1 MSIRALMV
9 IIMVGFLLVPGI
21 AGAVSDE
28 DFEINATEN
37 LLKLCTA
44 APGDPLYHQAVNFCH
59 GFLVG
64 AYHYHV
70 AESNGPQGV
79 KLVCMPDPPPSRNEA
94 IDMFIQWAKARPQYW
109 KEEAVETEFRFLI
122 EKWPCQP

>member
-1 MSIRALMV
+1 MSKKVVMV
-9 IIMVGFLLVPGI
+9 IILVGFLVPGI
-21 AGAVSDE
+21 AGAVSED
-28 DFEINATEN
+28 DFEIQATEN
-37 LLKLCTA
+37 LLNLCTA
-44 APGDPLYHQAVNFCH
+44 PPGDPLYHQAVNFCH

-79 KLVCMPDPPPSRNEA
+79 KLVCLPDPPPSRNEA

-122 EKWPCQP
+122 EQWPCKP

>member
-1 MSIRALMV
+1 MSKKVVMV
-9 IIMVGFLLVPGI
+9 IILVGFLVPGI
-21 AGAVSDE
+21 AGAVSED
-28 DFEINATEN
+28 DFEIQATEN
-37 LLKLCTA
+37 LLNLCTA
-44 APGDPLYHQAVNFCH
+44 PPGDSLYHQAVNFCH

-79 KLVCMPDPPPSRNEA
+79 KLVCLPDPPPSRNEA

>member
-1 MSIRALMV
+1 MSKKVVMV
-9 IIMVGFLLVPGI
+9 IILVGFLVPGI
-21 AGAVSDE
+21 AGAVSED
-28 DFEINATEN
+28 DFEIQATEN
-37 LLKLCTA
+37 LLNLCTA
-44 APGDPLYHQAVNFCH
+44 PPGDSLYHQAVNFCH

-79 KLVCMPDPPPSRNEA
+79 KLVCLPDPPPSRNEA

-122 EKWPCQP
+122 EQWPCKP